1 MAILTLRTVKGSPLT
16 NLEVDNNFA
25 NLNSDINAVTYDP
38 GTAGNVL
45 TSTGSTFI
53 SQGLPA
59 SGLSYVGKN
68 ANYTV
73 LNNQGVL
80 SNTALGAFTVTLP
93 LTPVIGNQVVIADSY
108 GSWSSNNLTI
118 ARNGSTIENEAAD
131 LVCDI
136 SGASV
141 HLVYSGNTWDVFASV
156 GGAGGEAVTLTG
168 TQTLTNKTLTAP
180 NLGTPSFITLT
191 SGTGLPL
198 TTGVTGTLPVAN
210 GGTGVTTSTGT
221 GNIVLSTSPVLT
233 TPNLGTPS
241 AVVLTS
247 GTGLPISTGVSGLG
261 SNVATF
267 LATPTAANLATVVT
281 DETGSGNLVFSTNPV
296 LTTPTLDTA
305 TLIGFG
311 TIRSLFETGNV
322 VASAPGANVQID
334 LGSRAVQYFTSN
346 AANNFTINF
355 RNSAAANLNS
365 VMSVGNTVTSAVIV
379 TNGST
384 AYYPTVYQV
393 DGAAVTPKWQGGT
406 APTQGNASSTD
417 TYVFTIVKTGS
428 AAFTVLAS
436 QTRFA

>member
-168 TQTLTNKTLTAP
+168 TQTLTNKTLTSPVLTTPA
-180 NLGTPSFITLT
+180 LGTPSAVVLT

-210 GGTGVTTSTGT
+210 GGTGTTSAAFVNLSSNVTGT
-221 GNIVLSTSPVLT
+221 LSVA
-233 TPNLGTPS
+233 NGGTGLS
-241 AVVLTS
+241 AVGTSGNVLTS
-247 GTGLPISTGVSGLG
+247 NGSVFISSAPAPGFTTGKAI
-261 SNVATF
+261 AM
-267 LATPTAANLATVVT
+267 A
-281 DETGSGNLVFSTNPV
+281 LVF
-296 LTTPTLDTA
+296 
-305 TLIGFG
+305 
-311 TIRSLFETGNV
+311 
-322 VASAPGANVQID
+322 
-334 LGSRAVQYFTSN
+334 
-346 AANNFTINF
+346 
-355 RNSAAANLNS
+355 
-365 VMSVGNTVTSAVIV
+365 
-379 TNGST
+379 
-384 AYYPTVYQV
+384 
-393 DGAAVTPKWQGGT
+393 GG
-406 APTQGNASSTD
+406 
-417 TYVFTIVKTGS
+417 
-428 AAFTVLAS
+428 
-436 QTRFA
+436 

>member
-1 MAILTLRTVKGSPLT
+1 MAILTLRIAKGSPLT

-25 NLNSDINAVTYDP
+25 NLNSDLNAVTFAP
-38 GTAGNVL
+38 GTVGNVL

-93 LTPVIGNQVVIADSY
+93 LTPVIGNQVVIADSF

-118 ARNGSTIENEAAD
+118 ARNGSTIENDAND

-141 HLVYSGNTWDVFASV
+141 HLVYSGNTWDVFASI

-168 TQTLTNKTLTAP
+168 TQTLTNKTLTSPILTTP
-180 NLGTPSFITLT
+180 NLGVPSFITLT

-198 TTGVTGTLPVAN
+198 TTGVTGTLPVVN
-210 GGTGVTTSTGT
+210 GGTGITS
-221 GNIVLSTSPVLT
+221 
-233 TPNLGTPS
+233 LG
-241 AVVLTS
+241 A
-247 GTGLPISTGVSGLG
+247 
-261 SNVATF
+261 NVASF
-267 LATPTAANLATVVT
+267 LATPTAVILATVVS
-281 DETGSGNLVFSTNPV
+281 DGTGSGNLVFSTNPV
-296 LTTPTLDTA
+296 LNTPTLDTA
-305 TLIGFG
+305 SLVNFG
-311 TIRSLFETGNV
+311 SIRGIFETGNV
-322 VASAPGANVQID
+322 VASAPGANVQMN
-334 LGSRAVQYFTSN
+334 LSLSAVQYFISS
-346 AANNFTINF
+346 ASANFTVNF
-355 RNSAAANLNS
+355 RANSTASLNS
-365 VMSVGNTVTSAVIV
+365 VMNTGNTVTAAVIV
-379 TNGST
+379 TNGAT

-393 DGAAVTPKWQGGT
+393 DGAAITPKWQGGT

-428 AAFTVLAS
+428 ATFTVLAS
-436 QTRFA
+436 QTKFA